1 MSRSAGN
8 GNEFADH
15 TPGLV
20 AFLDGDHQ
28 PLSLGAD
35 GSPKT
40 APSRIQRELV
50 RCDRQPPLAT
60 PVDAAVGKAG
70 DEQGAVGNGS
80 EPPAREQGAQIPS
93 RDGKKA
99 GAESALT
106 DFLPQNGSDT
116 YNLAI

>member
-28 PLSLGAD
+28 PRSLGAD

-50 RCDRQPPLAT
+50 RCVSAASAGD
-60 PVDAAVGKAG
+60 PVDAAVGRLETSRALWAT
-70 DEQGAVGNGS
+70 EVS
-80 EPPAREQGAQIPS
+80 PAALLVNKERNTKQRRQKS
-93 RDGKKA
+93 RR
-99 GAESALT
+99 
-106 DFLPQNGSDT
+106 
-116 YNLAI
+116 

>member
-28 PLSLGAD
+28 LRSLGAD

-50 RCDRQPPLAT
+50 RCVSAASAGD

-80 EPPAREQGAQIPS
+80 EPRHPAREQGAQYQAETAA
-93 RDGKKA
+93 KKQ
-99 GAESALT
+99 ALS
-106 DFLPQNGSDT
+106 QR
-116 YNLAI
+116 